1 MKQLK
6 HFLYIVIFSLPIWLQ
21 PAFASQPNIL
31 FCISDDQSWE
41 HASAYGYE
49 AVNTPAFDRVAAEGV
64 LFNNAFSPSPGCS
77 PTRAAMLTGRHI
89 WQIENAGTHA
99 SSFPKKYIS
108 YPDLLEQAGYFIG
121 YTGKPWAPG
130 NWEASGRTRN
140 PAGPAYNE
148 LRSKPPYKGIRD
160 TDYAAN
166 FAAFLDQRPEGAPF
180 CFWYGSSEPHRGFEK
195 GSGIKAGKHLED
207 VVVPAFLPDRP
218 EIRSD
223 ILDYCVE
230 IEWFDTHL
238 GRMLDHLEKIGE
250 LDNTLVIVTSDN
262 GMAFPR
268 AKANLYEYGFHMPLA
283 IRWGDEVQGGRI
295 VDDLV
300 GFVDLTATIL
310 DAAGVQHPGGAY
322 SLSGRSI
329 MNLLQSSRE
338 GVLDPSRAYVLAGR
352 ERHSSSRFHSLAYPQ
367 RAIRT
372 HDFLYIRNFKPERWP
387 AGAPQKYDPA
397 PKRPKFKGKEAI
409 SYAPAEP
416 LTDATLGPL
425 HGGYHDIDAC
435 PSLTFLI
442 DNRDDPAI
450 RPYFDL
456 AVAKRPLE
464 ELYDIRK
471 DPACIHNLAKDPDY
485 QKVRQ
490 ELWLQLSSALRET
503 GDPRMEGSD
512 IFETY
517 QRYSPIRY
525 FPIPDWAKHGDVP
538 TPNWIN
544 R

>member
-1 MKQLK
+1 MKQLGRLILIGLTATTAGFT
-6 HFLYIVIFSLPIWLQ
+6 H
-21 PAFASQPNIL
+21 ARPNIL

-41 HASAYGYE
+41 HTSAYGYP
-49 AVNTPAFDRVAAEGV
+49 AISTPAFDRVAAEGV

-99 SSFPKKYIS
+99 SSFPKKFVS

-140 PAGPAYNE
+140 PAGPVFSS
-148 LRSKPPYKGIRD
+148 LKTSPPYKGINN

-166 FAAFLDQRPEGAPF
+166 FQAFIEQRPAGKPF
-180 CFWYGSSEPHRGFEK
+180 CFWYGASEPHRGFEQ
-195 GSGIKAGKHLED
+195 GSGLKAGKRLED
-207 VVVPAFLPDRP
+207 VVVPAFLPDTP

-223 ILDYCVE
+223 ILDYLVE
-230 IEWFDTHL
+230 IEWFDKHL
-238 GRMLDHLEKIGE
+238 GAMLDHLEAIGE

-283 IRWGDEVQGGRI
+283 IRWGNEARGGRV

-300 GFVDLTATIL
+300 CFVDLTATIL
-310 DAAGVQHPGGAY
+310 EAAGVQHPGGAY
-322 SLSGRSI
+322 PLAGRSI
-329 MNLLQSSRE
+329 MNILKSSRQ
-338 GVLDPSRAYVLAGR
+338 GIVDPSREFILAGR

-397 PKRPKFKGKEAI
+397 PSRPKFTGVESV
-409 SYAPAEP
+409 SYAPAKV
-416 LTDATLGPL
+416 LTDATLGPE

-442 DNRDDPAI
+442 ENRDDPAI
-450 RPYFDL
+450 RPFFEL
-456 AVAKRPLE
+456 SVARRPAE

-471 DPACIHNLAKDPDY
+471 DPGCIHNLAAHQDY
-485 QKVRQ
+485 QAIRETLW
-490 ELWLQLSSALRET
+490 ELLSSELEAT
-503 GDPRMEGSD
+503 ADPRMSGSD
-512 IFETY
+512 VFESY
-517 QRYSPIRY
+517 QRYSGIRY
-525 FPIPDWAKHGDVP
+525 FPVPDWAQHGEVP